1 MTLPPVALH
10 GEDAARI
17 PAVNA
22 YRDSF
27 EEDTRGAGDGPS
39 AGAEADQGRRA
50 RATDAGPAASV
61 AGLLLAARVHLA
73 RLGLRH
79 PSSVDILAATGASR
93 TRAYARRAVILRD
106 VACAKRRPGRPAGAE
121 AAGADT
127 LAAITRRAL
136 AFLMRHPGAVSCRGR
151 RRSYSDAFRRFV
163 LALCAEHQELGS
175 EAVARAVQIPA
186 TALRAWQR
194 RPPRAAA
201 AARPRSEVAI
211 PRGDGP
217 LAAVAHAWVHWDGS
231 FTRFCEH
238 VQRDLGI
245 PWKCCTIAAR
255 LAVLGVRQ
263 PGSRARRRIDA
274 RAPRGSFA
282 TYFPGAQWISD
293 GSTVT
298 VLLNAQRFRF
308 NLQLVIDAAS
318 GAVIG
323 ASVGDHEDGDAVVT
337 AFHDAVATIGEAP
350 LALLLDQRSCN
361 RSAAVEALG
370 QHTDIIYAARGRP
383 QSKAHVEGA
392 FGLMSHAM
400 PPIHVEAG
408 DPRELARQILALMVQ
423 CWARTLNHRPR
434 PRRGGLSR
442 AALYRERHAGA
453 EVREQ
458 ARAALRARA
467 VRSRS
472 PRRSGVAARSSAF
485 RDFAR
490 QVLAGL
496 GLADVDR
503 YVETVLGSYP
513 PDIILGSVA
522 VYQGKAAAGTLPAG
536 AGARYLLGIARR
548 IAENEEGIH
557 IADAL
562 WRLRAEARAH
572 VHTALEARKHDV
584 LRPADTAAS
593 AVDALLDEA
602 LAAGNDVEARYW
614 LAAAAS
620 VIQRETAQQAS
631 LYRRAARRI
640 HASSRVPH
648 QRQLAMVRALCA
660 MVITL

>member
-1 MTLPPVALH
+1 MGTAS
-10 GEDAARI
+10 A
-17 PAVNA
+17 
-22 YRDSF
+22 
-27 EEDTRGAGDGPS
+27 TR
-39 AGAEADQGRRA
+39 
-50 RATDAGPAASV
+50 V
-61 AGLLLAARVHLA
+61 AGLLLAARVHLT
-73 RLGLRH
+73 RLGLSH

-93 TRAYARRAVILRD
+93 TRAYAHRAVFLRD
-106 VACAKRRPGRPAGAE
+106 IARVQLRPGRPAGAR
-121 AAGADT
+121 AASADI
-127 LAAITRRAL
+127 LAAITRRVL
-136 AFLMRHPGAVSCRGR
+136 AFLIRHPGAVSSRGR

-163 LALCAEHQELGS
+163 LALCAEYRDQGS

-186 TALRAWQR
+186 AALRAWQR

-201 AARPRSEVAI
+201 AVSPRSAVAI
-211 PRGDGP
+211 PRSNGP
-217 LAAVAHAWVHWDGS
+217 LAAVAHAWLQWNGS

-238 VQRDLGI
+238 VRHDLGI
-245 PWKCCTIAAR
+245 PWTCCTIAAR
-255 LAVLGVRQ
+255 LAVLGMRQ
-263 PGSRARRRIDA
+263 PRARSKRRIDA

-298 VLLNAQRFRF
+298 TLLNSQRFRF

-318 GAVIG
+318 GAIIG

-337 AFHDAVATIGEAP
+337 AFYDAVATSGGAP

-361 RSAAVEALG
+361 RSAAVESLG

-392 FGLMSHAM
+392 FGLMSHVM
-400 PPIHVEAG
+400 PPLHIEAEN
-408 DPRELARQILALMVQ
+408 PRDLARQILMLMVQ

-434 PRRGGLSR
+434 PRRGGLTR
-442 AALYRERHAGA
+442 VALYHERHVGA
-453 EVREQ
+453 EMREQ
-458 ARAALRARA
+458 ARVALHARA

-472 PRRSGVAARSSAF
+472 PRRSGATARTSPF

-490 QVLAGL
+490 QALAGL
-496 GLADVDR
+496 AIADVDR

-513 PDIILGSVA
+513 PDVILGSVA
-522 VYQGKAAAGTLPAG
+522 VYQGKAAAGTLPDG

-548 IAENEEGIH
+548 IAENEEGLH

-562 WRLRAEARAH
+562 WRLRTEALDH
-572 VHTALEARKHDV
+572 VHTALAARKHDV
-584 LRPADTAAS
+584 LRQADAAAS
-593 AVDALLDEA
+593 AVDVLLDEA

-614 LAAAAS
+614 LTAATS
-620 VIQRETAQQAS
+620 VIQQEPGQRVS
-631 LYRRAARRI
+631 LYRRATRRI
-640 HASSRVPH
+640 HASTRVPH

>member
-1 MTLPPVALH
+1 M
-10 GEDAARI
+10 GAA
-17 PAVNA
+17 
-22 YRDSF
+22 
-27 EEDTRGAGDGPS
+27 S
-39 AGAEADQGRRA
+39 A
-50 RATDAGPAASV
+50 TSV
-61 AGLLLAARVHLA
+61 AGLLLAARVHLT
-73 RLGLRH
+73 RLGLSH

-106 VACAKRRPGRPAGAE
+106 IACMKLRPGRPGGAR
-121 AAGADT
+121 AAGVDT
-127 LAAITRRAL
+127 LAEITRRVL
-136 AFLMRHPGAVSCRGR
+136 AFLMRHPGAVSSRGR

-163 LALCAEHQELGS
+163 LALCVEYRDLGS

-186 TALRAWQR
+186 AALRAWQR

-201 AARPRSEVAI
+201 AVSPRSAVAI
-211 PRGDGP
+211 PRSDGP
-217 LAAVAHAWVHWDGS
+217 LAAVAHAWLQWNGS

-238 VQRDLGI
+238 VRRDLGI
-245 PWKCCTIAAR
+245 PWKGCTIAAR
-255 LAVLGVRQ
+255 LAVLGMRQ
-263 PGSRARRRIDA
+263 PRSRPRRRIDA

-318 GAVIG
+318 GAIIG
-323 ASVGDHEDGDAVVT
+323 ASVGDHENGHAVVT

-350 LALLLDQRSCN
+350 LALLLDQRACN

-392 FGLMSHAM
+392 FGLMSHVM
-400 PPIHVEAG
+400 PPLHIEA
-408 DPRELARQILALMVQ
+408 DNPRDLARQILGLMVQ

-434 PRRGGLSR
+434 PRRGGQTR
-442 AALYRERHAGA
+442 AALYHERHAGA
-453 EVREQ
+453 EMREQ
-458 ARAALRARA
+458 ARAALHARA

-472 PRRSGVAARSSAF
+472 PRRSGVTARSSLF
-485 RDFAR
+485 GDFAR
-490 QVLAGL
+490 RVLAGL
-496 GLADVDR
+496 AITDVDR

-522 VYQGKAAAGTLPAG
+522 VYQGKAAAGTLPTG

-548 IAENEEGIH
+548 IAESKEGIY

-562 WRLRAEARAH
+562 WRLRTEARDY
-572 VHTALEARKHDV
+572 VHTALGARKHDV
-584 LRPADTAAS
+584 LRQADAAVS

-614 LAAAAS
+614 LTAAAA
-620 VIQRETAQQAS
+620 VIAQETDQRVA

-640 HASSRVPH
+640 HASTRVPH
-648 QRQLAMVRALCA
+648 QRQLEMVRALCA
-660 MVITL
+660 MVETL